1 MAIRTEL
8 CRFETAD
15 GEMLHGLLFRPDGTD
30 QSDVALLQVHGVGG
44 AFYRGPLPAVG
55 QLLAERGYHV
65 MPMNTRGHDWITR
78 GRNPNGFIGATY
90 ENLEDC
96 LPDID
101 GGLAYLSSR
110 GYRRFVLFGHSLGSI
125 KVLFYQGQR
134 TRSDVVGI
142 VSSSAPRQFY
152 AARAIEQPD
161 FPQRMAEAEVMV
173 EEGKGEEFLRAP
185 TSGATGIFT
194 ARTYVSKYGRHEHND
209 VRKDAAGLT
218 VPLLATAGG
227 KESDFFH
234 MHCRELAEAAGPE
247 LGTSRIIEGALHSY
261 AGYEAVL
268 ADTVEGWLR
277 QLRVAPDPA
286 PQRGRA

>member
-1 MAIRTEL
+1 
-8 CRFETAD
+8 
-15 GEMLHGLLFRPDGTD
+15 
-30 QSDVALLQVHGVGG
+30 VA
-44 AFYRGPLPAVG
+44 
-55 QLLAERGYHV
+55 QLLAEPGYHL

-78 GRNPNGFIGATY
+78 GRDPNGFIGATY

-101 GGLAYLSSR
+101 GGLGYLSAR

-134 TRSDVVGI
+134 SRSDVVGI

-161 FPQRMAEAEVMV
+161 FPQRMAGAEAMV
-173 EEGKGEEFLRAP
+173 REGKGEEFLRAP

-194 ARTYVSKYGRHEHND
+194 ARTYVSKYGHHEHND
-209 VRKDAAGLT
+209 VRKYAASLT

-234 MHCRELAEAAGPE
+234 LHCRELAEAAGPE
-247 LGTSRIIEGALHSY
+247 LGTSRIVEGALHSY
-261 AGYEAVL
+261 AGYEALL
-268 ADTVEGWLR
+268 ADAVDGWVRRLP
-277 QLRVAPDPA
+277 VAPNTT
-286 PQRGRA
+286 PQFERA